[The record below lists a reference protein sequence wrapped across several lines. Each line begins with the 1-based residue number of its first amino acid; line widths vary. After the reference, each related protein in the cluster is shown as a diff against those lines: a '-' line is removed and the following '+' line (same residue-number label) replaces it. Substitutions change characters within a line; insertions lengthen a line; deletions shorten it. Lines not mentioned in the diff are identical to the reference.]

1 MANTN
6 TDAGAEYDAD
16 EGGRVL
22 DCGLVPII
30 VLPLPGKLKQ
40 IRVNQLDKMQMQKYL
55 FTNTNAIALYY
66 NLVPINVSLL
76 PGKLPQIKLHLSYV
90 ISMINTQIQTGK
102 YQKNKHKC
110 SNWNFVVNCG
120 PAPIVPLLLCKP
132 QRRL

>member
-22 DCGLVPII
+22 DCSLVPII

-40 IRVNQLDKMQMQKYL
+40 IRVNQINKMQIRKYL

-66 NLVPINVSLL
+66 NLLPINVSLL
-76 PGKLPQIKLHLSYV
+76 PGKLPQIKPNLPCG
-90 ISMINTQIQTGK
+90 ISMTNTQIQTWK
-102 YQKNKHKC
+102 YKKTNTNALTGT
-110 SNWNFVVNCG
+110 SS
-120 PAPIVPLLLCKP
+120 
-132 QRRL
+132 

>member
-6 TDAGAEYDAD
+6 TDAVAEYDAD

-22 DCGLVPII
+22 DCGLIPII

-40 IRVNQLDKMQMQKYL
+40 IRVNQTNKMQIPKYL
-55 FTNTNAIALYY
+55 FTNTNAIALFY
-66 NLVPINVSLL
+66 NLVPINLSLL
-76 PGKLPQIKLHLSYV
+76 PGKLTQIKPNLCYV
-90 ISMINTQIQTGK
+90 FSMTNTDLEIP
-102 YQKNKHKC
+102 KNKYKC

-132 QRRL
+132 QPRL

>member
-40 IRVNQLDKMQMQKYL
+40 IRVNQINKMQIRKYL
-55 FTNTNAIALYY
+55 FTNTNANELYY
-66 NLVPINVSLL
+66 TLVPINVSLL
-76 PGKLPQIKLHLSYV
+76 PGKLPQINPNLPSV
-90 ISMINTQIQTGK
+90 ISMANTQIQTGK
-102 YQKNKHKC
+102 YQKTNTNALTGT
-110 SNWNFVVNCG
+110 SS
-120 PAPIVPLLLCKP
+120 
-132 QRRL
+132 